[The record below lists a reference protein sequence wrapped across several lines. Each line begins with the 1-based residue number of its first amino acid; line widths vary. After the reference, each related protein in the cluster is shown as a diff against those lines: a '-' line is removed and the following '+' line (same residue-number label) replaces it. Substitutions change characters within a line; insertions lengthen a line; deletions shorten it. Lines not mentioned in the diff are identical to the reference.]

1 MFVAARSPLFVLLL
15 IFLLTLGGC
24 VEEKESTAPVSSGG
38 EAQPPEPYQAASSS
52 LSGQITL
59 SSLVA
64 GGDVWISSS
73 ESQHS
78 TLPPEDKQIVK
89 AAVGNTGEFS
99 FNSLSPGADYS
110 LTYIDD
116 AGNGA
121 KIDSINLS
129 PDESKKINLTEDDVK
144 PTGSVSF
151 SVQSLNSGFAI
162 TEAKAYLH
170 ELGITYS
177 PSDASPFFRIDNLP
191 EGSYSIT
198 ISSAGFV
205 AKYFTFNVLSAQ
217 ETELPPV
224 ELNAEKGQLVGMVAM
239 DNAASLA
246 NVLIYAK
253 APDGSIFTALP
264 GNSGLYKFP
273 ALPVGEGYS
282 LVAVAQDHSP
292 TKVSNISVVKGTTT
306 TAPTLTLSPLYSAE
320 GSLSGFARFGS
331 ITGLNHA
338 GIIVSVEGTAREA
351 ITARD
356 GAFVIDSLEP
366 GVYTVNFTDSNHKT
380 VSQSITVVAGS
391 TTTLP
396 KVSLQALTGQLSGL
410 VVDDAGD
417 PVPNANVVVDTP
429 TGTLSTVSASDGGF
443 SLGGIISGLHRLVI
457 SKEGYGIGFRNI
469 QISADQLTNIS
480 AQPIQLQRLLLTG
493 RVSLG
498 KDLID
503 HSGVAV
509 SLTGAD
515 SSPAITDSEGNFT
528 LYGVPQGNYEL
539 QLSKTGFVTRTLPI
553 TVTSDNGY
561 AIGYTLELE
570 RAFGTLSGLVEL
582 QNASDYSGIAVSI
595 QGTGYATLTNALGAW
610 SIDLPVGEYSNSL
623 LINRSGYE
631 TGELTGSFTIK
642 VTEPRNLGVVTLLSK
657 TAQIIGVVLDDQ
669 GNAVSNASVSVIS
682 QNNSESVVTD
692 ELGQYVLTGI
702 PVGSQTLVAS
712 KEGYGTGSI
721 SFELVEGENKDLSG
735 SPVVLQ
741 RLLLTGKVLLE
752 GGETDFSG
760 VSVSLSG
767 FETAP
772 AITDAEGNFTLKGIG
787 AGNYQLQLSKAGYLT
802 ETIPIAI
809 SSNNGYAIP
818 YTLSLEPQR
827 GLVKGVAH
835 LAGFTDSSGILV
847 QLQGTPYQTYTDAL
861 GIWSI
866 EAPIGN
872 YDGGI
877 HYSKANFTPLTD
889 GTTVTVTE
897 SGSFAMAEKQLQQV
911 AANLTGTIDAPAADD
926 LSNIVIELTGLSGLA
941 KGSTAVLSPN
951 DSGFFTAEGLPLG
964 EYQAKI
970 YYPDGLHETLISQV
984 NLTSGALLF
993 DFGSKT
999 LRQSY
1004 LLVNQGQTYT
1014 NQRQVSLEVGYI
1026 DAVQMALSEGLIQ
1039 QPKEDFA
1046 GNISFTLS
1054 EGDGE
1059 KTVQADLWDAQG
1071 QPLPSLTD
1079 SIILDTQLSV
1089 SSFTVTAVKG
1099 AASTKGDNLLV
1110 SLDIGE
1116 PDADT
1121 RVSLPGIAENMPLLD
1136 NGTGGDSIA
1145 NDGIYQRSISISS
1158 PVDLNAAAT
1167 VSIIDRAGNTL
1178 TAVSDSNLV
1187 LNIPPTILN
1196 LQVSSNVAEGSMSIS
1211 FSTDEPTTSSIQYG
1225 DAFTNLNS
1233 TLAISSALKY
1243 NHEVALSGLPGNQL
1257 TYFRLVAQDA
1267 IGNETSV
1274 QSKGKLAPP
1283 APENI
1288 SAQAGDAEVG
1298 LIWDEVTTEGVVGYF
1313 VYRSE
1318 NDSAFIRVNSSPIE
1332 DPYYLD
1338 SFVANDNRYR
1348 YRVTATDGVNESE
1361 QSPAYEVTPGL
1372 AFAGPT
1378 ELAGGVIDKDTI
1390 WLKSRSPYRV
1400 TADIKQDWEVTLAM
1414 LPGAKLEL
1422 VGDDRTFNLL
1432 GEFIGY
1438 GTEADQVS
1446 LTTVEYQSRRAGGIY
1461 FPTVDEFEPGSLF
1474 LTQANIDNFSIKG
1487 YGSYTKSWVKDSEV
1501 IFDDDV
1507 WSGGFGINSIRNSA
1521 IVRKRSVSTYREG
1534 IRIGIVLDSVFNVD
1548 GAGSDFATF
1557 RIGAS
1562 FDSVF
1567 NRGRYNFSRHCYG
1580 CFFEGAVVDDYQ
1592 KISGSS
1598 FDGAS
1603 KINANFGSVEYSVI
1617 GMDTVVSAHNGKF
1630 SYNYW
1635 GGASFSEI
1643 TRKVLSEVSSYDS
1656 IGLFPIISS
1665 PDIYQADNDGD
1676 GIPDYIDNDND
1687 NDGYSDQQEFGESD
1701 PEFDFWYNPMDSS
1714 SHPTNE
1720 KDNDFD
1726 GITDALD
1733 HDDDNDGL
1741 SDDDELVYLTNPF
1754 IADSDGDKA
1763 KDGDEVA
1770 YQYDPKD
1777 KANFPYVGS
1786 IGNID
1791 IAKEN
1796 VNANGYTYWLSGG
1809 YKCDVTGGGTSNDC
1823 YFYGG
1828 SVFPGVKMVLASSD
1842 SHARYFF
1849 DNVDVLGESSD
1860 IFFIRSLGNKVD
1872 VVLQHGTFFRYG
1884 NVKISGGFNNHYEV
1898 SNSDV
1903 YAKGFVNDYGSYF
1916 LSSSLF
1922 DHNNYTGIYD
1932 VENRSVI
1939 EDSFVS
1945 LGVDSDAIT
1954 NRGVISG
1961 SFLNDVIN
1969 TSGAIVENSFADELY
1984 VSDFDLK
1991 LNAVGVV
1998 SNLVQGR
2005 GWVVNSDITMQ
2016 DYNNRLFLSGV
2027 FLQNTAKD
2035 SFYSGLGDPG
2045 TEDQVGDGV
2054 AETSFTLDGVQYLID
2069 GITSPASKPNYPGWV
2084 DDPSVKQYFW
2094 NPSQVGALWDP
2105 SNPNVFPD
2113 PLMLP

>member
-264 GNSGLYKFP
+264 GKSGLYKFP

-292 TKVSNISVVKGTTT
+292 TKVSNISVVKGITT

-380 VSQSITVVAGS
+380 VSQSITVVAGN

-410 VVDDAGD
+410 VVDDAGN

-429 TGTLSTVSASDGGF
+429 TGTLSTVSTTDGGF

-457 SKEGYGIGFRNI
+457 SKEGYGIGVRNI
-469 QISADQLTNIS
+469 QITADQLTNIS

-498 KDLID
+498 KDLSD

-509 SLTGAD
+509 SLTGVD

-553 TVTSDNGY
+553 TVTSNNGY

-642 VTEPRNLGVVTLLSK
+642 VTEPRHLGVVTLLSK

-847 QLQGTPYQTYTDAL
+847 QLQGTPYQAYTDAL

-897 SGSFAMAEKQLQQV
+897 SGSFAMVEKQLQQV

-951 DSGFFTAEGLPLG
+951 ASGFFTAEGLPLG

-1026 DAVQMALSEGLIQ
+1026 DAVQMALSEGLTQ

-1046 GNISFTLS
+1046 SNISFTLS

-1089 SSFTVTAVKG
+1089 SSFTVTAVNG

-1116 PDADT
+1116 PDADA
-1121 RVSLPGIAENMPLLD
+1121 RISLPGVAENMPLLD

-1187 LNIPPTILN
+1187 LNIPPTISN

-1288 SAQAGDAEVG
+1288 STQAGDAEVG

-1400 TADIKQDWEVTLAM
+1400 TADIKQDREVTLAM

-1446 LTTVEYQSRRAGGIY
+1446 LTTVEYQSKLAGGIY
-1461 FPTVDEFEPGSLF
+1461 FPTVDEVQPGSLF
-1474 LTQANIDNFSIKG
+1474 LTQANIENLGITAKDADRVRTNSWIKKSNIILDSNVWEGGFYVSNIRDTNVSRKADSIYG
-1487 YGSYTKSWVKDSEV
+1487 YRGDVY
-1501 IFDDDV
+1501 IFDV
-1507 WSGGFGINSIRNSA
+1507 FN
-1521 IVRKRSVSTYREG
+1521 
-1534 IRIGIVLDSVFNVD
+1534 SVFEID
-1548 GAGSDFATF
+1548 HKLPDAGTVYIAS
-1557 RIGAS
+1557 S
-1562 FDSVF
+1562 FDSSFYGGGYRFVH
-1567 NRGRYNFSRHCYG
+1567 RCYG
-1580 CFFEGAVVDDYQ
+1580 CYFDSASVDYFNV
-1592 KISGSS
+1592 IYESS
-1598 FDGAS
+1598 FNGAS
-1603 KINANFGSVEYSVI
+1603 ELKIGYGKVIKNSVI
-1617 GMDTVVSAHNGKF
+1617 GPDTLIENSGGKLA
-1630 SYNYW
+1630 YNYW
-1635 GGASFSEI
+1635 GGLSFPEI
-1643 TRKVLSEVSSYDS
+1643 TRKVEVGVFLFDKAS
-1656 IGLFPIISS
+1656 LFPIISS
-1665 PDIYQADNDGD
+1665 SDIYQADNDGD

-1701 PEFDFWYNPMDSS
+1701 PEFSFWYNPMDSS

-1741 SDDDELVYLTNPF
+1741 SDDDELVYLTSPF
-1754 IADSDGDKA
+1754 IADSDGDGA
-1763 KDGDEVA
+1763 KDGDEVT

-1777 KANFPYVGS
+1777 KVNFPYVGD
-1786 IGNID
+1786 IGNVD
-1791 IAKEN
+1791 ITKGN
-1796 VNANGYTYWLSGG
+1796 VNALGYSYWLGDDYCYSG
-1809 YKCDVTGGGTSNDC
+1809 TC
-1823 YFYGG
+1823 YFNGG
-1828 SVFPGVKMVLASSD
+1828 SVLSGVRLILADPYGAFEFHNVEMLGKSSD
-1842 SHARYFF
+1842 VVFVRSAGENVSLSLYNGSFIRYVNLKVSGKFSNYSNVF
-1849 DNVDVLGESSD
+1849 DSD
-1860 IFFIRSLGNKVD
+1860 IYAFGIENF
-1872 VVLQHGTFFRYG
+1872 
-1884 NVKISGGFNNHYEV
+1884 GGAGIFNSSVFAGLDYNYSFKNHYRVEGIFYKPVANSYKLDNLGVV
-1898 SNSDV
+1898 SAS
-1903 YAKGFVNDYGSYF
+1903 F
-1916 LSSSLF
+1916 LSSITLR
-1922 DHNNYTGIYD
+1922 HTG
-1932 VENRSVI
+1932 VLENTYSGEIFMTNSSSSV
-1939 EDSFVS
+1939 
-1945 LGVDSDAIT
+1945 GV
-1954 NRGVISG
+1954 
-1961 SFLNDVIN
+1961 
-1969 TSGAIVENSFADELY
+1969 
-1984 VSDFDLK
+1984 
-1991 LNAVGVV
+1991 LNAFGVV
-1998 SNLVQGR
+1998 SNSVLGE
-2005 GWVVNSDITMQ
+2005 GGLVNSDISLSQSQTK
-2016 DYNNRLFLSGV
+2016 NLFLSGV

-2094 NPSQVGALWDP
+2094 NPSRVGALWDP